1 MNFAIL
7 MNNLGY
13 ILSGKKGKK
22 TVVLLTKSNPSPTT
36 TSTCWLDLKKV
47 SLAKVF
53 CSILSINDS
62 EIWRDSGIRS
72 ILSMISPKTTMMLE
86 KTPKMTNR
94 KKDY

>member
-36 TSTCWLDLKKV
+36 TSTC
-47 SLAKVF
+47 
-53 CSILSINDS
+53 
-62 EIWRDSGIRS
+62 
-72 ILSMISPKTTMMLE
+72 
-86 KTPKMTNR
+86 
-94 KKDY
+94 